1 MRLPD
6 EKVEEVRQAADIV
19 EVVSE
24 HVRLKRQGARYV
36 GLCPF
41 HKEKSPS
48 FSVDPKE
55 RLFYCFGCHR
65 GGDTISFVREM
76 EGVGFF
82 EAVRGLAEK
91 YNVPL
96 PEAEE
101 GQDAERAS
109 RQEAILHALRWAGRW
124 FYGQLTK
131 TPEGERGL
139 QYLLGRGLTPET
151 IKAYGLGYAP
161 DRWDAL
167 VNAAEAD
174 GIAPDVLV
182 DAGLA
187 IRRDRSVGGNAAGS
201 LYDRYRGRVVFPIFS
216 HTGRVIGFGGR
227 LMTDAKDQPKYINSP
242 ETLVY
247 GKSRVLYG
255 LYQGRQ
261 EIRRQEEALLVEG
274 YLDVLALH
282 QAGFLHAVATCGTA
296 LTPDQVALVGRFAKR
311 LVLVYDGDN
320 AGRNAAVKG
329 AETVVANWK
338 VDPADEKTMRE
349 QGVGE
354 LLRKG
359 LVVYSVSLP
368 TGEDPDSFVRDHGG
382 EAFRDFLH
390 KHRQDFVAFA
400 YTSAER
406 TGRLA
411 TPEGRAEVQ
420 GEILR
425 TISGLQGNPLLRE
438 SYLTRAAE
446 VLGVPLPILGEAL
459 AHQQRTQ
466 RSRPAYDDAP
476 AWEDAE
482 RAPGDGPIELPPE
495 ALPAEEELIRLML
508 ESGDPLVEFV
518 LGRMGLDEFSEG
530 AVRDM
535 AAALIQQYEA
545 GRVSREA
552 FTGGQ
557 YGPDLQRL
565 AARVLSARASVSEGW
580 KEQGVVVNTADPY
593 EAAASAMMFLKLR
606 RVDDA
611 IKAQNADMHG
621 ATTTADLEA
630 AQRRLM
636 ALLDLRKRIEA
647 RAFLDEA

>member
-1 MRLPD
+1 MRLAD
-6 EKVEEVRQAADIV
+6 EKVEEVRQAIDIV

-24 HVRLKRQGARYV
+24 HVRLKRQGARFV

-65 GGDTISFVREM
+65 GGDAITFVRDT

-82 EAVRGLAEK
+82 EAVRALAERF
-91 YNVPL
+91 NVPL

-109 RQEAILHALRWAGRW
+109 RQEAVLHALRWAGRW

-139 QYLLGRGLTPET
+139 QYLMGRGLTPET
-151 IKAYGLGYAP
+151 IKGYGLGYAP
-161 DRWDAL
+161 ERWDAL
-167 VNAAEAD
+167 VRAAEAA
-174 GIAPDVLV
+174 GISGDVLV

-187 IRRDRSVGGNAAGS
+187 IRRDRAVGGNAAGS

-227 LMTDAKDQPKYINSP
+227 LMTDAKDQPKYVNSP
-242 ETLVY
+242 ETPVY
-247 GKSRVLYG
+247 SKSRVLYG

-282 QAGFLHAVATCGTA
+282 QAGFLNAVATCGTA
-296 LTPDQVALVGRFAKR
+296 LTPEQVTLVSRFAKR

-320 AGRNAAVKG
+320 AGRTAAVKG
-329 AETVVANWK
+329 AETVVANWR
-338 VDPADEKTMRE
+338 VDPADEKATRE
-349 QGVGE
+349 AGVGE

-359 LVVYSVSLP
+359 LVVYAVSLP
-368 TGEDPDSFVRDHGG
+368 AGEDPDSFVRDHGG
-382 EAFRDFLH
+382 EAFKDYLH
-390 KHRQDFVAFA
+390 KQRQDFVAFA
-400 YTSAER
+400 YRSAEQA
-406 TGRLA
+406 GRLA
-411 TPEGRAEVQ
+411 SPEGRAEVQ

-425 TISGLQGNPLLRE
+425 TIAHLQHNPLLRE
-438 SYLTRAAE
+438 SYLKRAAE
-446 VLGVPLPILGEAL
+446 VLGVPLPVLAEAL
-459 AHQQRTQ
+459 AVQQRAV
-466 RSRPAYDDAP
+466 RSRPADEEAP
-476 AWEDAE
+476 PEE
-482 RAPGDGPIELPPE
+482 EAPEGVIEAPPE
-495 ALPAEEELIRLML
+495 ALPPEEELIRLML
-508 ESGDPLVEFV
+508 EGGEPLVEFV
-518 LGRMGLDEFSEG
+518 LGRMGLDEFSDG
-530 AVRDM
+530 PVRDL
-535 AAALIQQYEA
+535 AAALIAQYEA
-545 GRVSREA
+545 GRVSKEA
-552 FTGGQ
+552 FTAGQ
-557 YGPDLQRL
+557 HGAELQRL
-565 AARVLSARASVSEGW
+565 TARVLASRATLSQGW
-580 KEQGVVVNTADPY
+580 KEQGVVVGAADPY
-593 EAAASAMMFLKLR
+593 EAAASAMTLLKLR

-611 IKAQNADMHG
+611 LDAQKAALRAAAEGQG
-621 ATTTADLEA
+621 DLEA

-647 RAFLDEA
+647 RAFLEEG